1 MKESEIFNG
10 VNGLRKQ
17 VESLNLSC
25 VITISLRSTIEG
37 FFFIIFRKFFTFV
50 F

>member
-17 VESLNLSC
+17 VESLNPIVCDFYFPAEYERRFL
-25 VITISLRSTIEG
+25 
-37 FFFIIFRKFFTFV
+37 FYYF
-50 F
+50 